1 VTNRIHH
8 RPLRLPSLALVSGGI
23 LFASSPAAA
32 NGRFPAAN
40 QIVFSPSDPDLIVL
54 RASYGVMPSH
64 DNGATWQFL
73 CEEAFGVGFTAVT
86 DPPIALTNHSLLAGT
101 SQGLNVSPDVGC
113 NWSCV
118 PSVAGQT
125 VVDLAVRPDSPSRA
139 VALTGTFVVQPD
151 SGQELESSQVLETND
166 DGASWTTLGAPID
179 PQVVVTTV
187 DVTTTDPNRLYVS
200 GTRGYGSQRTASL
213 FVSTD
218 AGSTWTE
225 RPVPAAQ
232 YDPTMED
239 SIFIGGIDPTNA
251 DRLYLRSSALTTGG
265 KSRLTVVT
273 LAADGTPSFSTAHV
287 FDGGA
292 QLSGDITGEMLGFAL
307 SPDGSKIYI
316 GSQEDGLWVAQAS
329 DLSFTKNSS
338 IDVQCLATR
347 GTELWACSDAVSGFV
362 AGVSTDDGKTFT
374 PKLPLVG
381 ALSGPIACSA
391 KASAF
396 ACGEDANASQ
406 CGPFLQTFCAQD
418 GCETMTTDSSTGD
431 ASLAADASKEHGP
444 SDAGT
449 SSESSSSCD
458 LAMAG
463 RGGAAGLGA
472 GFALIGLALHR
483 RRRR

>member
-1 VTNRIHH
+1 MTHRIHH
-8 RPLRLPSLALVSGGI
+8 RPLRLPSLALVSGAL

-40 QIVFSPSDPDLIVL
+40 QIVFSPTDPDLIVL
-54 RASYGVMPSH
+54 RASYGVLPSH

-73 CEEAFGVGFTAVT
+73 CEESFGVGLTALT
-86 DPPIALTNHSLLAGT
+86 NPPIELTNHSLLAGT

-118 PSVAGQT
+118 PAVAGQT
-125 VVDLAVRPDSPSRA
+125 VVDLAVRPDSPGQA
-139 VALTGTFVVQPD
+139 VALTGTFVVQED
-151 SGQELESSQVLETND
+151 SGQEIATSQIFETND
-166 DGASWTTLGAPID
+166 DGASWTALGIPID
-179 PQVVVTTV
+179 PLVSVTTV
-187 DVTTTDPNRLYVS
+187 DVTKTDPNRIYVS
-200 GTRGYGSQRTASL
+200 GTRGFGLQRTASL

-218 AGSTWTE
+218 DGRTWTE
-225 RPVPAAQ
+225 RPLPAGQ

-239 SIFIGGIDPTNA
+239 SIFIGGVDPTNA
-251 DRLYLRSSALTTGG
+251 DRLYLRSSALAEGG
-265 KSRLTVVT
+265 QSRLTVVT
-273 LAADGTPSFSTAHV
+273 LAADGTPSFSTAHL
-287 FDGGA
+287 FDAGNQTLG
-292 QLSGDITGEMLGFAL
+292 ITGEMLGFAL
-307 SPDGSKIYI
+307 SPDGSKIYV
-316 GSQEDGLWVAQAS
+316 GSVEDGLWVAQAS
-329 DLSFTKNSS
+329 DLSFTKSSS
-338 IDVQCLATR
+338 IRVQCLATR
-347 GTELWACSDAVSGFV
+347 GTELWACSDAPSGFV

-381 ALSGPIACSA
+381 ALSGPIACSP

-406 CGPFLQTFCAQD
+406 CGGYLQDFCNLD
-418 GCETMTTDSSTGD
+418 GCETTTTLDSSAD
-431 ASLAADASKEHGP
+431 ASLAADASKGRGP

-458 LAMAG
+458 LATAG